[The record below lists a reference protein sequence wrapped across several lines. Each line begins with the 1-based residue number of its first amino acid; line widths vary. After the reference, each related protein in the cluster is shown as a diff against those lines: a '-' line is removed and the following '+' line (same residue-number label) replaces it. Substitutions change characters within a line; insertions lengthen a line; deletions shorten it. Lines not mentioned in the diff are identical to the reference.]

1 MKILQVGKFYPIVGG
16 VEKVMYNLMLGLAER
31 GVECDMLCAASSGN
45 SRTIDVAPRA
55 RVIACRA
62 LAKVAATMIS
72 PSLVATM
79 RLIAANYDI
88 VHIHHP
94 DPAACLAL
102 MCSGYKGRVV
112 LHWHSDI
119 VKQRRLLKLYAPL
132 QNWMLRRAD
141 LIVGTSPVYLAESPH
156 LQKVRHKTR
165 CLPIGVTPI
174 VPDAAKAAEIRAQYP
189 GKKIVFSLGRLVPYK
204 GFKYLVRAAK
214 YLGDDYVVLIGGCGM
229 LHDELQ
235 REIAENGVADQVKLL
250 GYVSDDDLPNYYEAC
265 TLFCLPSVQR
275 TEAFGIVQIEAMS
288 CGRPIVATRI
298 PGSGVSWVNQH
309 GKSGLNVDPRDPEAL
324 ADAIKAI
331 TSDQTT
337 YNQYSQGA
345 LERYRSVFTLDHM
358 IENCLLYYDNGKCS
372 ATN

>member
-31 GVECDMLCAASSGN
+31 GVECDMLCAASSGG
-45 SRTIDVAPRA
+45 SRTIEVAPRA
-55 RVIACRA
+55 RVIACRT

-79 RLIAANYDI
+79 RRIAANYDI

-132 QNWMLRRAD
+132 QNWMLHRAD

-156 LQKVRHKTR
+156 LQDVRHKTR
-165 CLPIGVTPI
+165 CLPIGVAPI
-174 VPDAAKAAEIRAQYP
+174 VPDAAKAAAIRAQYP

-204 GFKYLVRAAK
+204 GFKYLIRAAK
-214 YLGDDYVVLIGGCGM
+214 HLGDDYVVLIGGCGM
-229 LHDELQ
+229 LHDDLQ
-235 REIAENGVADQVKLL
+235 REIAENGVGNRVKLL
-250 GYVSDDDLPNYYEAC
+250 GYVSDADLPNFYEAC

-288 CGRPIVATRI
+288 CARPIVATRI

-309 GKSGLNVDPRDPEAL
+309 GKSGLNVDPRDPKGL
-324 ADAIKAI
+324 ADAIKAV
-331 TSDQTT
+331 TNDQTT
-337 YNQYSQGA
+337 YNRYSQGA

-372 ATN
+372 ATK